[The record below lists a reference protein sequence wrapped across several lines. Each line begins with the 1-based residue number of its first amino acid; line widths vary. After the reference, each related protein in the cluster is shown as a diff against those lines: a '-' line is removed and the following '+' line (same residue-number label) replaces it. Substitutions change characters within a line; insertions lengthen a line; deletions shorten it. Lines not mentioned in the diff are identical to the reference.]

1 MSRRTHLVGAWP
13 GYSAP
18 HAMDVAFTRLGP
30 WLDRLSD
37 GEVGLRSLWVTPVVE
52 GMRANPNVEM
62 TQDGD
67 YTSYERT
74 PKFKLKEGAQL
85 DPGTI
90 ELGFRRAFE
99 ASYPQFKELRARH
112 GRDDVRFQVGVPS
125 PIDLALVCFGP
136 EGFANPALAGAFLQ
150 AEVRELS
157 EIAALADPEDVVFQ
171 LETIV
176 AIPAAATEATPDQH
190 QMQGDAGAMID
201 RVAQL
206 FAAVAAGT
214 PPKAH
219 FGMHLCLGDFNH
231 VAFSH
236 MPDAEPIVRVVNAV
250 VAHWPEDHPLDYVH
264 VPFAAA
270 AEPPSLEADFYAP
283 LAGLELPPDVRLAAG
298 FVHEHLDE
306 TGHDQLLTLIES
318 AAGREVDIAATCGLG
333 RRPTLEEAWDAMN
346 KSRTLL
352 EAHG

>member
-18 HAMDVAFTRLGP
+18 HAMDVAFARLGP

-37 GEVGLRSLWVTPVVE
+37 GEVGLRSQWVTPVLE
-52 GMRANPNVEM
+52 AMRANPDVEI
-62 TQDGD
+62 TQEGD
-67 YTSYERT
+67 YTTYDRT
-74 PKFKLKEGAQL
+74 PKFKVKDGAHL
-85 DPGTI
+85 DPANI
-90 ELGFRRAFE
+90 VLGIRHAFE
-99 ASYPQFKELRARH
+99 ASYPQFKELRKRH
-112 GRDDVRFQVGVPS
+112 QREGIRFQVGVPS
-125 PIDLALVCFGP
+125 PIDFAIVCFGP
-136 EGFANPALAGAFLQ
+136 EGFADPSLAEAFLG
-150 AEVRELS
+150 AEIRELS
-157 EIAALADPEDVVFQ
+157 EIATLADPEDVVFQ
-171 LETIV
+171 LETII
-176 AIPAAATEATPDQH
+176 ALPAAAMSPTPDQH
-190 QMQGDAGAMID
+190 QMEGDSGDMVE
-201 RVAQL
+201 RVAGL

-214 PPKAH
+214 PPRTH

-231 VAFSH
+231 VAFSR
-236 MPDAEPIVRVVNAV
+236 MLNAEPIVRVVNAV
-250 VAHWPEDHPLDYVH
+250 VARWPEGHPLDYIH
-264 VPFAAA
+264 VPLAAA
-270 AEPPSLEADFYAP
+270 AEPPSLEPDFYAP

-306 TGHDQLLTLIES
+306 AGHEQLLSVIES